1 MPVLEIRTSERR
13 TFKRCSQKWFWGYR
27 EGLKPLRE
35 ANPLWFGQAIHEA
48 LAEWYKPGKKRGVHP
63 AKTFVE
69 VLESGKVQRF
79 DTGNFDDMAEY
90 AEALTMGEDMLERY
104 VQTYG
109 EETEWECIQPEMS
122 FQVWFAHPVTKQP
135 RWLRYV
141 GTIDGVFRY
150 IGKTNGEM
158 RHGSIWLFEHKT
170 AASIQIG
177 HLPLDDQAGSYW
189 ALAGIILRKR
199 GLLKANE
206 NIDGILYN
214 FLRKAKDDPRP
225 ENSEGMFCNAPTK
238 QNFLDAMTPVMSE
251 HPALENLSAKLK
263 VDELKA
269 LAEECGITVLG
280 EVSKS
285 QPPDY
290 FERIPVFR
298 TKSQQKKMLRRI
310 LDEGLHIES
319 ARADRPLLPI
329 IKNPTKDCSWDCEF
343 FRMCQLEEAGADWEA
358 YRDVTFKTWDP
369 YADHHGKSA

>member
-1 MPVLEIRTSERR
+1 MPILEIRTSERK
-13 TFKRCSQKWFWGYR
+13 TFKRCAQKWFWGYR
-27 EGLKPLRE
+27 EGLKPHRE
-35 ANPLWFGQAIHEA
+35 SNPLWFGQAIHEA

-90 AEALTMGEDMLERY
+90 AEALTMGEDMMERY
-104 VQTYG
+104 VQFYG
-109 EETEWECIQPEMS
+109 EENDWECIQPEMS
-122 FQVWFAHPVTKQP
+122 FQVWFTHPVTKQK

-150 IGKTNGEM
+150 VGKTDGEM

-189 ALAGIILRKR
+189 ALAGMILRQR
-199 GLLKANE
+199 GVLKPGE
-206 NIDGILYN
+206 DIDGILYN

-225 ENSEGMFCNAPTK
+225 KNSEGLFCNKPVK
-238 QNFLDAMTPVMSE
+238 QDYLDTMTPLMAE
-251 HPALENLSAKLK
+251 NPALADLSAKMK
-263 VDELKA
+263 VDELKE
-269 LAEECGITVLG
+269 LADKNQIVVMG
-280 EVSKS
+280 EVSKT
-285 QPPDY
+285 QPPSY

-310 LDEGLHIES
+310 LDEGLHIEA
-319 ARADRPLLPI
+319 AREDRPLLPI

-343 FRMCQLEEAGADWEA
+343 FRMCQLEEADADWEA